1 MSRKKPL
8 GEDAEEIKK
17 LESINLDQKSIKIP
31 PRSST
36 LGQMND
42 LFELKYAME
51 GKERRVNTT
60 QLEKD
65 FLSFSAYC
73 PEHTLT
79 VKVPR
84 LYSVEGE
91 ERKHLAAALGLAP
104 EINGNTLP
112 KWIDIS
118 GYFPGTKLPRRLVF
132 LSASQFES
140 DHDTASRSYLNP
152 LLEQVYSSGA
162 TLLRD
167 FSLHEALCGEL
178 SCRRGG
184 LELEEVALFPQ
195 KFSSGAYALRTKLD
209 TPARTLQKFKE
220 LEKLLMEAEASPAE
234 FMLNPEKVEEA
245 IKKALELR
253 QRLGSLSRYQ
263 SPENTV
269 FEAVVN
275 SVILR
280 RPENTLFYLYS
291 PALQQNF
298 LVYFGKNPF
307 SEIHEPSGLVVLKG
321 KEHQHT
327 LAKLVEYDFFLPSGE
342 VLNERLK
349 AMREAYEEACRKNET
364 AAPGTTSDYR
374 ELLENLSKTEA
385 TLERIGLPEKRKEYV
400 LDLPKEWLEFLVYPA
415 TEDPLVHELLP
426 RLSWNREI
434 RRYHN
439 SGKFQY
445 LFHTADSEGRKE
457 LLQKVTANL
466 LFRHQQN
473 NDVNLWLY
481 QNYQK
486 ECEEAGITFEVVG

>member
-1 MSRKKPL
+1 MSRKKTY
-8 GEDAEEIKK
+8 GENSGDEDEASKDRKIRM
-17 LESINLDQKSIKIP
+17 KIP
-31 PRSST
+31 SRLSP
-36 LGQMND
+36 LAKMDD
-42 LFELKYAME
+42 LFDLKYAIE

-65 FLSFSAYC
+65 FISFSAYC

-79 VKVPR
+79 VKIPR

-91 ERKHLAAALGLAP
+91 ERKHLAAALGAAP
-104 EINGNTLP
+104 ESNGSTLP
-112 KWIDIS
+112 KEIDIS

-152 LLEQVYSSGA
+152 LLEQVYGSGA

-178 SCRRGG
+178 SCRRGE
-184 LELEEVALFPQ
+184 LELEEAALFPH
-195 KFSSGAYALRTKLD
+195 KFSSGSYTLRTKLD
-209 TPARTLQKFKE
+209 TPARTLQKFQE

-234 FMLNPEKVEEA
+234 FMLNPEKMEGA
-245 IKKALELR
+245 TKKALELR
-253 QRLGSLSRYQ
+253 QRLGSLSRYR
-263 SPENTV
+263 SPENTA
-269 FEAVVN
+269 FEAEVN

-280 RPENTLFYLYS
+280 RHENTLFYLYS
-291 PALQQNF
+291 PALQRNF

-307 SEIHEPSGLVVLKG
+307 SEVREPSELVVLKG

-342 VLNERLK
+342 VLNDRIK
-349 AMREAYEEACRKNET
+349 VMRSAYEEACRKNET
-364 AAPGTTSDYR
+364 AAPGATSDYR
-374 ELLENLSKTEA
+374 ELLENLSKAEA
-385 TLERIGLPEKRKEYV
+385 TLERIGLPERRKEYV
-400 LDLPKEWLEFLVYPA
+400 LNLPKEWLEFLVYPA
-415 TEDPLVHELLP
+415 TEDPIVHELLP
-426 RLSWNREI
+426 RLSWNREV

-439 SGKFQY
+439 SGKFKY
-445 LFHTADSEGRKE
+445 LFHEADSEGRKE

-486 ECEEAGITFEVVG
+486 ECEEAGITFEVVK